1 MKRFFSLLLAVV
13 FALALCL
20 PAFAAPAE
28 DSIIYSIPED
38 EVTDDMRDFWREAT
52 RTYPGLKTIP
62 PDEVDPSLPVIEF
75 DSEADFEAFMN
86 NLDSSRIYSKE
97 PAARSSY
104 DGAKPYEQNNS
115 TSVNCY
121 EYAGEFY
128 WFISPDLRLPC

>member
-13 FALALCL
+13 FVPALCL

-62 PDEVDPSLPVIEF
+62 PSPS
-75 DSEADFEAFMN
+75 
-86 NLDSSRIYSKE
+86 
-97 PAARSSY
+97 
-104 DGAKPYEQNNS
+104 
-115 TSVNCY
+115 
-121 EYAGEFY
+121 
-128 WFISPDLRLPC
+128 